1 MIDISGEC
9 AARFNAVK
17 DVMAQSIAAG
27 DDIGASFAVS
37 LDGEMVV
44 DIWGG
49 TLDAEGTQAWQ
60 QDTIVN
66 VYSTTKP
73 MSFYARWFSQAAG
86 FWILMKMSRIIG
98 PNLPRTVKT
107 RLKSGM

>member
-1 MIDISGEC
+1 MVEISGQCE
-9 AARFNAVK
+9 ARFSAVK
-17 DVMAQSIAAG
+17 DRMAQSIAAG

-44 DIWGG
+44 DLWGG

-73 MSFYARWFSQAAG
+73 MSFLCALVLA
-86 FWILMKMSRIIG
+86 SRG
-98 PNLPRTVKT
+98 LLDFDENVAHYWPNLPKT
-107 RLKSGM
+107 AKKRLKSGT

>member
-1 MIDISGEC
+1 MVEISGQCE
-9 AARFNAVK
+9 ARFNAVK
-17 DVMAQSIAAG
+17 DLMAQSIAAG

-44 DIWGG
+44 DLWGG
-49 TLDAEGTQAWQ
+49 KLDAEGTQAWQ

-73 MSFYARWFSQAAG
+73 MSFLCALVLASRGLALRARQWSACSLA
-86 FWILMKMSRIIG
+86 WLCWPSA
-98 PNLPRTVKT
+98 
-107 RLKSGM
+107 SA

>member
-1 MIDISGEC
+1 MGLELYERSSISKGIFRGMSWSKFQVS
-9 AARFNAVK
+9 AQRFNAVK

-49 TLDAEGTQAWQ
+49 TLDAEGTQGWQ

-73 MSFYARWFSQAAG
+73 MSF
-86 FWILMKMSRIIG
+86 L
-98 PNLPRTVKT
+98 
-107 RLKSGM
+107 